1 MRECRFCGS
10 ELVGADGQ
18 TDEAPGAHLRCKR
31 VAVAE
36 RERIVAHAQRA
47 ADAYFATAERVD
59 DHPSFFAGCAM
70 RSFAGR
76 IVRGE
81 HEGGNDA

>member
-1 MRECRFCGS
+1 MRDRPSILPG
-10 ELVGADGQ
+10 ELPIEYG
-18 TDEAPGAHLRCKR
+18 ERCIEW
-31 VAVAE
+31 E

-47 ADAYFATAERVD
+47 AAAYFAIAERVD

-70 RSFAGR
+70 RSFAAR
-76 IVRGE
+76 IERGE